1 MLKLFKYKL
10 IRILLRFLPPIISQK
25 LRVLFYPRQNAY
37 SDDIPFQV
45 RACTGGI
52 LKSKTSEYHGYPFSI
67 HGYYEWRLITCS
79 IAIITKGQSIIE
91 IGANIGTETVSF
103 IDVVSG
109 DGKVIAFEPYPKHIE
124 SLEKLKLL
132 NSAQNLKIE
141 PYALSD
147 IEKNLK
153 FAIPKDGHSS
163 GAGHLVNE
171 NNIIIEDSINV
182 NCKTLDS
189 YIQKDLDVELV
200 FMDAEGSE
208 LDIIRGGK
216 RFIEQYRPVI
226 ILESAPKL
234 LSRFGYSV
242 NDLVS
247 EINQHGYN
255 LFRMGFLS
263 LKALSVNNI
272 NNKQN
277 LICIPKEKNNLISPI
292 NKKLALVGLLPM
304 ISKVNP
310 LKNLR

>member
-1 MLKLFKYKL
+1 M
-10 IRILLRFLPPIISQK
+10 
-25 LRVLFYPRQNAY
+25 
-37 SDDIPFQV
+37 

-52 LKSKTSEYHGYPFSI
+52 LRSRTSEFHGYPFSI
-67 HGYYEWRLITCS
+67 HGYYEWRLVTCS

-109 DGKVIAFEPYPKHIE
+109 GGKVIAFEPYPRHIE
-124 SLEKLKLL
+124 SLKRLKLL
-132 NSAQNLKIE
+132 NSAQNLRIE

-147 IEKNLK
+147 NEKKIK
-153 FAIPKDGHSS
+153 FVVPKNGHSS

-171 NNIIIEDSINV
+171 KSIINEDSINV
-182 NCKTLDS
+182 ECKTLDS
-189 YIQKDLDVELV
+189 YVLEDLNVKLV

-208 LDIIRGGK
+208 LDILRGGK
-216 RFIEQYRPVI
+216 KFIEQNRPVI

-234 LSRFGYSV
+234 LSRLGHSV
-242 NDLVS
+242 NDLII

-263 LKALSVNNI
+263 LKTVKDKDI
-272 NNKQN
+272 HKKQN
-277 LICIPKEKNNLISPI
+277 LICIPLEKNNLVGTI
-292 NKKLALVGLLPM
+292 NKKLAMVGLSPM
-304 ISKVNP
+304 ISWVNP